1 MIVIRPVVLRPH
13 LSMGLPFFS
22 EVSVCL
28 SSMKFNTHLTEHSLI
43 AATGVFAN
51 TWSTTRA
58 DGGVLART
66 PRDYEGPFYPVG
78 SRNRTNDLIVSDAHA
93 GVLNFSGQVVNTQGE
108 PLANC
113 LFDFWQA
120 DPLGRYKHPND
131 RSAGEGWDDF
141 LYWGE
146 AVTDSEGRF
155 GFRTYVPGDYGSR
168 PPHIHFK
175 VWFEEKAL
183 LTSQMYFA
191 ELGGARGASLSRDA
205 DQGQT
210 VNLHDDSDNS
220 VRGSLQIV
228 V

>member
-1 MIVIRPVVLRPH
+1 
-13 LSMGLPFFS
+13 
-22 EVSVCL
+22 
-28 SSMKFNTHLTEHSLI
+28 
-43 AATGVFAN
+43 
-51 TWSTTRA
+51 
-58 DGGVLART
+58 
-66 PRDYEGPFYPVG
+66 VG
-78 SRNRTNDLIVSDAHA
+78 SRNRTNNLIDGEAHDR
-93 GVLNFSGQVVNTQGE
+93 VLNFSGQVVDTRGE

-120 DPLGRYKHPND
+120 DPLGHYQHPND
-131 RSAGEGWDDF
+131 RSTGERWDDF

-146 AVTDSEGRF
+146 ALTDSEGRF
-155 GFRTYVPGDYGSR
+155 EFRTYLPGDYGSR

-175 VWFEEKAL
+175 VWSEDKAL
-183 LTSQMYFA
+183 LTSQLYFA

-205 DQGQT
+205 HQRQT